1 MGIKETLGFIFS
13 VGNLPLYKN
22 LFLVLGILTFNGVII
37 FQLIYRTYNKL
48 LLIGG
53 GMITGSLVFLLI
65 LSTFSYF
72 FKGPLAIVFMF
83 WVYSAVCLFIFIKN
97 LSVFRDIVFF
107 KLSFSSVLYVLVIL
121 FYLSAIILYSR
132 SYIWGGDVFTYWGI
146 ATSFPRGNYPTV
158 LPWQPQFLT
167 TYRDGTFL
175 VQGAIQSLSSINIPL
190 VYSFFSLYMFSAL
203 FLLITGIAR
212 EKNRSLLSLL
222 PANLGLILFGGPL
235 LYIGDWN
242 NFLQKLV
249 NFEPSFFTQF
259 ENFKGSLGSGA
270 NSIDGLFYLNF
281 YTFGL
286 GVFFVFLYTLLQAKF
301 QNTLIKYIILVILS
315 VLLLSIAE
323 TLFLIVF
330 PLLATIFL
338 LEHKRKPIKKT
349 LVNLATLSVIFIGL
363 FSVVP
368 NIFRDSLL
376 SPIHGISRLK
386 ILKLYDSDY
395 ADRMGYLKN
404 ETLEIK
410 NSTDAW
416 YIPDLRL
423 SLLLVFVISIWQR
436 SKWTA
441 VLNISSLVILILS
454 FLLIDRFWPI
464 SGLRFINQSFQ
475 LLLFAMGFL
484 IIELLKVSRKKSNLL
499 IGVIL
504 LLIIL
509 PQLLGSN
516 LVFLYKALYRDGI
529 NLTRDLHTKDEALE
543 WVYRNLSYSERI
555 IFIDGYPISSKSS
568 PMTEY
573 AIQFYGIFVPVA
585 PVKVRIKNIDT
596 GGEWY
601 DAMTNLSP
609 SALNNLGVNYVFIK
623 TSEMFRFSPERKTQL
638 MNADYFQPIYQ
649 NNTGI
654 LYKVSSRF
662 KKLQDKEI
670 TLEKIANMIPYGK
683 VVYLDHLPITATR
696 RGFLVELANRTIL
709 IGPSYV
715 PGDDYFL
722 YVMAFLPLKI
732 ADYPNAEV
740 KVPELKKIDFVIT
753 NPELNPNLTLV
764 GPFQKIATMPYVT
777 LWQKHLDTMTSY
789 P

>member
-13 VGNLPLYKN
+13 AGNFPLYKN

-37 FQLIYRTYNKL
+37 FHLIYKTYNKL

-53 GMITGSLVFLLI
+53 GMILGSLVFLLI

-83 WVYSAVCLFIFIKN
+83 WVYSAVCLFLFIKN
-97 LSVFRDIVFF
+97 LSQFRNIVFF
-107 KLSFSSVLYVLVIL
+107 KLSFSSVLYVLLIF

-167 TYRDGTFL
+167 TYHDGTFL

-212 EKNRSLLSLL
+212 EKSRSLLSLL

-235 LYIGDWN
+235 LYMGNWN
-242 NFLQKLV
+242 NLLHKLV
-249 NFEPSFFTQF
+249 TFEPSFFTQF
-259 ENFKGSLGSGA
+259 ENLKKSLGSGV
-270 NSIDGLFYLNF
+270 NSEDGLFYLNF

-286 GVFFVFLYTLLQAKF
+286 GVFFVFFYTILQARL
-301 QNTLIKYIILVILS
+301 QNILIKYTILVFIS
-315 VLLLSIAE
+315 ILLLSIAE
-323 TLFLIVF
+323 TLFLVAF
-330 PLLATIFL
+330 PLLATSFL
-338 LEHKRKPIKKT
+338 LEFKKKPLKRI
-349 LVNLATLSVIFIGL
+349 LVNFITLSVIFIGL
-363 FSVVP
+363 LFVVP
-368 NIFRDSLL
+368 NVFRDSLL
-376 SPIHGISRLK
+376 SPIHGVSRLK

-395 ADRMGYLKN
+395 TDRMGYLRN
-404 ETLEIK
+404 ETLGIK
-410 NSTDAW
+410 NSADAW

-423 SLLLVFVISIWQR
+423 SLLLVFVILIWQR

-441 VLNISSLVILILS
+441 VLSISSLVSLILS

-475 LLLFAMGFL
+475 LLLFTMGFL
-484 IIELLKVSRKKSNLL
+484 IIELLNFSRKKGNLL

-504 LLIIL
+504 ILIIL

-516 LVFLYKALYRDGI
+516 LVFLYKALYRDDI
-529 NLTRDLHTKDEALE
+529 NLTRDLHTKDETLE
-543 WVYRNLSYSERI
+543 WVYRNLPYSERI
-555 IFIDGYPISSKSS
+555 IFIDGYPFTNKSS

-585 PVKVRIKNIDT
+585 PVKVRIKNLDT

-601 DAMTNLSP
+601 DAMTSLSP
-609 SALNNLGVNYVFIK
+609 TALNNLGVNYVFIK
-623 TSEMFRFSPERKTQL
+623 NLEMFRFSPERKAQL
-638 MNADYFQPIYQ
+638 MDTDYFQPIYQ
-649 NNTGI
+649 NSTGI
-654 LYKVSSRF
+654 LYKVSSKF

-670 TLEKIANMIPYGK
+670 TLEKIANMIPDGK
-683 VVYLDHLPITATR
+683 VVYLDRLPITATR
-696 RGFLVELANRTIL
+696 RGLLVELAKRTTL

-722 YVMAFLPLKI
+722 YVMASLPLKI
-732 ADYPNAEV
+732 ADYPGAEF
-740 KVPELKKIDFVIT
+740 KVPELKKTDFVIT
-753 NPELNPNLTLV
+753 NPDLDPNLTLV
-764 GPFQKIATMPYVT
+764 GPFEKIATMPHVA
-777 LWQKHLDTMTSY
+777 LWQKYLDTK
-789 P
+789 